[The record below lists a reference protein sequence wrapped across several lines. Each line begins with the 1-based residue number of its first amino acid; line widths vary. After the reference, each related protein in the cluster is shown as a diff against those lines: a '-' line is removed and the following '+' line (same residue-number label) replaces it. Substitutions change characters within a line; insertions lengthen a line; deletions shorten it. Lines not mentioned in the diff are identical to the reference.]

1 MRRYLFQVVSFCLLA
16 ACVNSGGYVYT
27 PPPPPM
33 PFAVAWD
40 PQEAKS
46 RQFAA
51 ESALVQRLN
60 ACNSGAYLGKNM
72 ADSDFSDLTFVSK
85 SLPGNKKLHAAKLA
99 YISAYTDGSG
109 REQTTAV
116 MLNLT
121 ADTKGL
127 ISDCLAEKVYYR
139 SR

>member
-46 RQFAA
+46 RQFA
-51 ESALVQRLN
+51 
-60 ACNSGAYLGKNM
+60 
-72 ADSDFSDLTFVSK
+72 
-85 SLPGNKKLHAAKLA
+85 
-99 YISAYTDGSG
+99 G
-109 REQTTAV
+109 RERAC
-116 MLNLT
+116 
-121 ADTKGL
+121 AK
-127 ISDCLAEKVYYR
+127 AERLQQRRVSWQKHG
-139 SR
+139 